1 MKTLTRISLWG
12 LGLALAMS
20 AVACSSSDDVTADNG
35 TRTTTDTTSTVS
47 DDVYNKG
54 GYFIATK
61 TDDGTEW
68 VIQAKNLDGDL
79 LQSKNMMELPQ
90 TEYTWVFNGH
100 TAIGMVYQQQFAGIG
115 YGPAI
120 YR

>member
-1 MKTLTRISLWG
+1 MKTFTRIGSWS

-20 AVACSSSDDVTADNG
+20 AVACSSRDDATADNG
-35 TRTTTDTTSTVS
+35 TGTTTDTTATTS

-68 VIQAKNLDGDL
+68 VLQTKSLDGDL
-79 LQSKNMMELPQ
+79 LLS
-90 TEYTWVFNGH
+90 
-100 TAIGMVYQQQFAGIG
+100 
-115 YGPAI
+115 
-120 YR
+120 